1 MCLSCVATDL
11 WFVGWVTFVSINKCV
26 WLSCHTSVM
35 YGYGSLLSVGIRVF
49 GCVIT
54 DMCGCTG
61 YRTWVTWVT
70 FISEDKYNYVTVLL

>member
-54 DMCGCTG
+54 DMCG
-61 YRTWVTWVT
+61 VQAWVT
-70 FISEDKYNYVTVLL
+70 FISEDNYVTVLS

>member
-1 MCLSCVATDL
+1 
-11 WFVGWVTFVSINKCV
+11 
-26 WLSCHTSVM
+26 M
-35 YGYGSLLSVGIRVF
+35 YGYGSLLSVGIHVF